1 MCVGCFR
8 TIHEIS
14 NWVTFSD
21 QQRERVN
28 SELLARRTAYRG
40 HDNSLPKTNQ
50 GVLPNERCE
59 QCGKAFVC
67 GMSNP
72 EVSCWCT
79 SLPHLTPPI
88 SSNASCLCA
97 MCLAKLIEKR

>member
-8 TIHEIS
+8 TIEEIS
-14 NWVTFSD
+14 DWITFSD
-21 QQRERVN
+21 QQREHVN
-28 SELLARRTAYRG
+28 GELLARRTAYRR

-50 GVLPNERCE
+50 GVLLNERCE
-59 QCGKAFVC
+59 QCGIAFVC

-79 SLPHLTPPI
+79 SLPHVVPKS

-97 MCLAKLIEKR
+97 TCLVKLIENR